1 MKNLS
6 THEFSMLCNGIDM
19 LHNTINVYD
28 CFLSSVINSR
38 DMGHTTSTFKSS
50 TDDNSIHSQDQTP
63 KNYEDLNLCVQVC
76 DGLASADAIM
86 SNTDSHD
93 LSHDKLTPWW
103 RSHVTSSLADELPES
118 QVYHDQYIGCEY
130 RNYIEG
136 CLLTVQEPVCC
147 MGTGLSSS
155 LQWNECGLE
164 TRSDFEQ

>member
-6 THEFSMLCNGIDM
+6 THQFSMLCDGIDM
-19 LHNTINVYD
+19 LHNTISVYD

-38 DMGHTTSTFKSS
+38 DLGHTSTFQSS

-76 DGLASADAIM
+76 DGLASADVIM
-86 SNTDSHD
+86 STTDSHD
-93 LSHDKLTPWW
+93 LSHDKPTPWW

-118 QVYHDQYIGCEY
+118 QMYHENGCEY

-136 CLLTVQEPVCC
+136 CLLTAQEPVCC